1 MPEEPPGEALRPL
14 EPATA
19 AEAELRLDVFLVG
32 RLGLPRAQIQRL
44 VRQGLVSLDNRV
56 ERRPSQPVHRGVLV
70 RVGEERREE
79 EPLAPPGELKVV
91 YQDQA
96 IAVVEKPEGMVVHPG
111 PGHRQGTLAQ
121 LAESWGG
128 PWSRA
133 GGAERPGI
141 VHRLDR
147 GTSGLLVL
155 ARTEEAH
162 RALARQLRSR
172 AMGREYWALVEGG
185 FEEDRG
191 RIEAA
196 LARDPRRPTRMAVV
210 PGGREAI
217 TEFTVL
223 ERFPGHT
230 SLRLRL
236 LTGRTHQIRAHLSY
250 IGRPLAGDDL
260 YRREGVAHSTRPAL
274 HAAMLH
280 LQHPV
285 DGREMEFVSRL
296 PQDLEEL
303 RLAVGGEPGTMAV
316 WPWIP

>member
-1 MPEEPPGEALRPL
+1 VPEEPPGGTLRPL
-14 EPATA
+14 EPAA
-19 AEAELRLDVFLVG
+19 ALEANLRLDVFVAG
-32 RLGLPRAQIQRL
+32 RLGLPRAQVQRL
-44 VRQGLVSLDNRV
+44 VRKGLVSLDGRA
-56 ERRPSQPVHRGVLV
+56 ERRPAQLVHQGALV
-70 RVGEERREE
+70 RVAQERPEE
-79 EPLAPPGELKVV
+79 EPLAPCGELRVV

-96 IAVVEKPEGMVVHPG
+96 IAVVDKPAGMVVHPG

-133 GGAERPGI
+133 GGEERPGI

-162 RALARQLRSR
+162 GALARQLRSR

-185 FEEDRG
+185 FKEDRG

-196 LARDPRRPTRMAVV
+196 LARDPRHPTRMAVA
-210 PGGREAI
+210 PGGRDAI
-217 TEFTVL
+217 TEFAVL

-230 SLRLRL
+230 ALRLRL
-236 LTGRTHQIRAHLSY
+236 LTGRTHQIRAHLAY
-250 IGRPLAGDDL
+250 IGRPLAGDGL
-260 YRREGVAHSTRPAL
+260 YRREVAAGSGRPAL

-280 LQHPV
+280 LHHPV
-285 DGREMEFVSRL
+285 DEREMEFVSRL

-303 RLAVGGEPGTMAV
+303 RLSVGGEPGTRAA
-316 WPWIP
+316 WPWMP